1 MPELALHH
9 FLIVCPL
16 IFISCFVDA
25 VAGGGG
31 LISLPAYLIA
41 GLPAHHAIATN
52 KMSASMGAS
61 MAVFKFARL
70 KHIPWRIALVA
81 LPFALGGSAVG
92 SRLALMLSDQVFKYV
107 MLVILPLIA
116 FYVMRKDS
124 LIKERAPLSDSRE
137 RIVAVC
143 AALVIGMYD
152 GFYGPGT
159 GVFLI
164 LALTGI
170 GHMNLKDANGTAKLI
185 NFATNISALA
195 VFLTE
200 GVVVLPLGIT
210 AGLFGFAGGY
220 LGAKEFDSFGA
231 KLARPVI
238 LIVLVIFFG
247 KLVLEL
253 SGTV

>member
-41 GLPAHHAIATN
+41 GLPAHQAIATN

-61 MAVFKFARL
+61 MATFKFARL
-70 KHIPWRIALVA
+70 GHIPWKVAVPA
-81 LPFALGGSAVG
+81 LPFALGGSMLG
-92 SRLALMLSDQVFKYV
+92 SRIALLISDHVFKII
-107 MLVILPLIA
+107 MLFILPFIA

-124 LIKERAPLSDSRE
+124 LVKERTPLSLRRE
-137 RIVAVC
+137 QLVAIVA
-143 AALVIGMYD
+143 AFFIGMYD

-164 LALTGI
+164 LILTGV
-170 GHMNLKDANGTAKLI
+170 GHMSLKDANGASKLI
-185 NFATNISALA
+185 NFITNIAALA
-195 VFLTE
+195 VYLIN

-220 LGAKEFDSFGA
+220 LGAKMFDARGA
-231 KLARPVI
+231 KLARPII
-238 LIVLVIFFG
+238 LTVLVIFFV
-247 KLVLEL
+247 KIILEL
-253 SGTV
+253 TGVA

>member
-41 GLPAHHAIATN
+41 GLPAHQAIATN

-61 MAVFKFARL
+61 MATFKFARL
-70 KHIPWRIALVA
+70 GHIPWKVAVPA
-81 LPFALGGSAVG
+81 LPFALGGSMLG
-92 SRLALMLSDQVFKYV
+92 SRIAMLISDHVFKII
-107 MLVILPLIA
+107 MLFILPFIA

-124 LIKERAPLSDSRE
+124 LVKERTPLSLRRE
-137 RIVAVC
+137 QLVAIVA
-143 AALVIGMYD
+143 AFFIGMYD
-152 GFYGPGT
+152 GFYGPG
-159 GVFLI
+159 V
-164 LALTGI
+164 
-170 GHMNLKDANGTAKLI
+170 GHMSLKDANGASKLI
-185 NFATNISALA
+185 NFITNIAALA
-195 VFLTE
+195 VYLIN

-220 LGAKEFDSFGA
+220 LGAKMFDARGA
-231 KLARPVI
+231 KLARPII
-238 LIVLVIFFG
+238 LTVLVIFFV
-247 KLVLEL
+247 KIILEL
-253 SGTV
+253 TGVA